1 MMKALIALCLGL
13 STAICAQQKSTWL
26 LMQPLEAQAKAR
38 PPELEN
44 QYLKIQILP
53 GWTVAASGD
62 QTLNLIK
69 GKYLLSINPLFTHAS
84 GGIGGRFSE
93 IVSGNQS
100 IDAVMGNVDQ
110 PAGGFECAQM
120 PFSAMVVTKAISLS
134 NLYTDSSKVN
144 NGCIFPTNSQ
154 PVWFGSFFSGEGSA
168 SDYAITL
175 SYSTNEVN
183 DLPPKG
189 SPELK
194 HVFADVIVML
204 KTLQLKPPITIS
216 KVDPQSASPGASV
229 TIYGTG
235 FNVLNQ
241 SAEVRFSEFPN
252 NPMPAPIVAADAK
265 SLIFKVPTSIN
276 TISCQ
281 VGRIDVNEWCV
292 LTPTTIHVDVDDG
305 PSKGDGSTNFCGK
318 PLPPAT
324 YQVSVTVRGTGISSN
339 SASLTVTAPKPN
351 PVSISLLYPNYLVSA
366 GDTITVRGHGFTS
379 NGNAV
384 KIGSAKVTNLA
395 SPDGK
400 TITFQAPG
408 PAGISFIQGIRIYN
422 ASVSNANG
430 QSNSIS
436 FDYR

>member
-1 MMKALIALCLGL
+1 MKALIALCLGL
-13 STAICAQQKSTWL
+13 STAICGQQKSTWL
-26 LMQPLEAQAKAR
+26 LMPPLEVQAKAG
-38 PPELEN
+38 PPEFEN

-53 GWTVAASGD
+53 GWTVAASSD

-69 GKYLLSINPLFTHAS
+69 GKYLLSINPIFTHAS

-93 IVSGNQS
+93 IVSGKQS
-100 IDAVMGNVDQ
+100 IDAVMANVDQ

-120 PFSAMVVTKAISLS
+120 PSSDMVVTKAISLN
-134 NLYTDSSKVN
+134 NLYTDNSKVN

-183 DLPPKG
+183 DLPKKG
-189 SPELK
+189 SPELT
-194 HVFADVIVML
+194 HVFANVIVML

-216 KVDPQSASPGASV
+216 KVDPQSTSPGASV

-241 SAEVRFSEFPN
+241 SVEVLFSEFPN
-252 NPMPAPIVAADAK
+252 NPMPVPIVAADRK

-281 VGRIDVNEWCV
+281 VGRIDVNERCV
-292 LTPTTIHVDVDDG
+292 PIPTNHVDVDDC

-324 YQVSVTVRGTGISSN
+324 YQVSVTAGGSGISSN
-339 SASLTVTAPKPN
+339 SVPFTVTAPKPN
-351 PVSISLLYPNYLVSA
+351 PVSISLLFPNYLVSE
-366 GDTITVRGHGFTS
+366 GDTISVRGHGFTS
-379 NGNAV
+379 SGNAV
-384 KIGSAKVTNLA
+384 QIGSAKVTNLS

-400 TITFQAPG
+400 SITFEAPA
-408 PAGISFIQGIRIYN
+408 PAGSSFIQGIRIYD